1 MWEAQIQSWGQ
12 EDPPEKEMAIHS
24 STLAWKIPS
33 MEKPGRLQS
42 MGLQKVRH
50 DGVIPLSKLK
60 ECKILEY
67 LYLFV
72 LK

>member
-42 MGLQKVRH
+42 MGSQKVRH